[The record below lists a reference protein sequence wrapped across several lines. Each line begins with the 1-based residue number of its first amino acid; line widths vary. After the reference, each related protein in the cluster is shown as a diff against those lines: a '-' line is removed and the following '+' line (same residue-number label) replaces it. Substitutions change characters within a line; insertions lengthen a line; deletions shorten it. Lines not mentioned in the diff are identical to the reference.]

1 MRSACKTCSCH
12 SPCDLAAGKPGKAN
26 CWQIDAEVD
35 LLMKASMV
43 LTQAVFVASG
53 SDRGRKGWK
62 EVKKTTGRTRIERR
76 TGSEGGVRKWKRYR
90 QDKTGTARSGLGVHY
105 GPKVPRNQSDG
116 YELCE
121 EGKPSGRR
129 ACGDRLGTARCFHFY
144 WSLARKLGE
153 PLWNGRPRIVPSLWG
168 DHSTAAR
175 TVALSPSNSYRLGR
189 YLYAR
194 HVHMRVAGDVGV
206 WAFWRRAGSEL
217 PSGRPVV
224 TPRRGSGNELKALRQ
239 QTDGQTVCESRKGG

>member
-1 MRSACKTCSCH
+1 
-12 SPCDLAAGKPGKAN
+12 
-26 CWQIDAEVD
+26 
-35 LLMKASMV
+35 MV

-76 TGSEGGVRKWKRYR
+76 TGSEGGGQPGVDWGWADGPEGAEGLATNGCGWVR
-90 QDKTGTARSGLGVHY
+90 VHY

-175 TVALSPSNSYRLGR
+175 TVALSPSNSYRLG
-189 YLYAR
+189 
-194 HVHMRVAGDVGV
+194 DVGV

-239 QTDGQTVCESRKGG
+239 QTDGQTKRFRGGEECLGPRQGSQALKRARDFRVGSLRNERGRKM